1 MDSIP
6 ISIQGFELVKEKLE
20 DLKRQRPEV
29 SKAIGE
35 AREEGDLKENA
46 GYHAARER
54 QGMIEAQISFIE
66 SRLPRF
72 NVIDLSTLDGETVTY
87 GATVEIE
94 DVETGESKVYTL
106 LGPDETDYVEGS
118 ISVLA
123 PVARALLGKEEGDE
137 VLVDIPKG
145 KVEYEITSVNF
156 QGPDVLFGKNAS

>member
-6 ISIQGFELVKEKLE
+6 ISIQGYELVKEKLD

-54 QGMIEAQISFIE
+54 QGWIEAQIRFIE
-66 SRLPRF
+66 SRMPSF
-72 NVIDLSTLDGETVTY
+72 NVIDLDTLDGETVTY

-94 DVETGESKVYTL
+94 DVETGESKLYTI
-106 LGPDETDYVEGS
+106 LGPDETDYVKGS
-118 ISVLA
+118 ISILA

-145 KVEYEITSVNF
+145 KVEYEITSVVF
-156 QGPDVLFGKNAS
+156 KGAKELFGE

>member
-6 ISIQGFELVKEKLE
+6 ISIQGFALIKEKLE
-20 DLKRQRPEV
+20 ELKRQRPEV

-54 QGMIEAQISFIE
+54 QGMIEAQIRFIE
-66 SRLPRF
+66 SRLPSF
-72 NVIDLSTLDGETVTY
+72 NIIDLATLGGETVTY

-94 DVETGESKVYTL
+94 DVETGERKIYTI
-106 LGPDETDYVEGS
+106 LGPDETDFVKGS
-118 ISVLA
+118 ISILA

-145 KVEYEITSVNF
+145 RVEYEISSVYF
-156 QGPDVLFGKNAS
+156 KGAEAIFGK